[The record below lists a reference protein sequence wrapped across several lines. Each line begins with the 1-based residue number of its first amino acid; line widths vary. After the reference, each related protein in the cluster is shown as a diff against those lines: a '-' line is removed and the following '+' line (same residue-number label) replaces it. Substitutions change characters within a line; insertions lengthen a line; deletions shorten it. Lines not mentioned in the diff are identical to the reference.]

1 MCLIAGEIATIFQ
14 SSYKW
19 PFGAFACAAWQLAP
33 AGGCFSIWRY
43 QDYFG
48 TVWENQTTRDSQ
60 GDLNTDSDT
69 ACVTAIRPCA
79 DNIRFLKH
87 FDDRREGVLIN
98 IHTYINRIRNDLTAD
113 YSKVWRLG
121 YKLWS
126 PKYQVVRISEG
137 ISLLTPSVGNN
148 VNYGTV
154 KIFGKLKNWFI
165 DHREEF
171 NRVVLWLNLI
181 WLYLCNYTQTLWH
194 RNSWKDAMK
203 LKWISEFLIAQV

>member
-1 MCLIAGEIATIFQ
+1 MAFWRFCMRSMATCSRGGLFLNMTVPGLLWHCVGEPNDTRFTRGSEHWLRHGLCYCYQAMR
-14 SSYKW
+14 
-19 PFGAFACAAWQLAP
+19 WQHTL
-33 AGGCFSIWRY
+33 S
-43 QDYFG
+43 
-48 TVWENQTTRDSQ
+48 QTFWWQ
-60 GDLNTDSDT
+60 
-69 ACVTAIRPCA
+69 
-79 DNIRFLKH
+79 K
-87 FDDRREGVLIN
+87 RRGSHK
-98 IHTYINRIRNDLTAD
+98 HTYINRIRNDLTAD